1 MRSASSSN
9 ATGATVR
16 QLAPDKMSN
25 LALRLGSAL
34 VLGPLALAAIYF
46 GPPYFDILMTLIAAI
61 MAWEW
66 ARLCGDGQLNKLGYL
81 VIVTVTAAM
90 TIVLL
95 REYAIAGWVVAAG
108 TMAVVVLGG
117 RAQNRQGL
125 WYGLGIIYAALPC
138 LGLVW
143 LRENHEQGRGILFW
157 LVFVV
162 WATDTG
168 AYAAGRA
175 IGGPKLA
182 PTISPKKTWAGLAG
196 GVLSASVIGAVA
208 GHLLDGFG
216 LLKLALASAILAVVS
231 QAGDLFES
239 GVKRYFG
246 VKDSSNLIP
255 GHGGMMDRMDG
266 VLAAGLTVAVL
277 ISMRGG
283 SL

>member
-9 ATGATVR
+9 ATGAMVR
-16 QLAPDKMSN
+16 QLALDKMGN
-25 LALRLGSAL
+25 LAQRFGSAL
-34 VLGPLALAAIYF
+34 LLGPLVLTAIYF
-46 GPPYFDILMTLIAAI
+46 GPPYFDILMTVIAGI

-66 ARLCGDGQLNKLGYL
+66 ARLCGDRQLNKLGYL
-81 VIVTVTAAM
+81 VIVTVIAAM
-90 TIVLL
+90 TTAVL
-95 REYAIAGWVVAAG
+95 REYTIAGWVVAAG
-108 TMAVVVLGG
+108 AMAVMVLGS
-117 RAQNRQGL
+117 RTQDRHPL
-125 WYGLGIIYAALPC
+125 WYALGIVYAALPC

-143 LRENHEQGRGILFW
+143 LREYHEQGRGILFW
-157 LVFVV
+157 LVCVV

-182 PTISPKKTWAGLAG
+182 PAISPNKTWAGLAG
-196 GVLSASVIGAVA
+196 GVLSAAAIGAIA

-216 LLKLALASAILAVVS
+216 PLKLALASAILAVVS

-246 VKDSSNLIP
+246 AKDSSNLIP
-255 GHGGMMDRMDG
+255 GHGGMLDRMDG
-266 VLAAGLTVAVL
+266 VLAVGLTVAAL
-277 ISMRGG
+277 ISMRGV